1 MQIYTQ
7 TSEKYKA
14 CFNISYSECR
24 VYSRLASNYTQTSES
39 LCKRVNENLF
49 SFPTSAA
56 KLREFRNIKLALI
69 FLTASARYIRG
80 LPQIYTQTSESLCKR
95 VNENLFSFPTSAAKL
110 REFKNIKL
118 ALIFPPSVRICN
130 ADVLSI
136 SIYNAL
142 TSINPI
148 ELAQAGT

>member
-56 KLREFRNIKLALI
+56 KLREFKNIKLALI
-69 FLTASARYIRG
+69 FLTASAGYIRG
-80 LPQIYTQTSESLCKR
+80 LP
-95 VNENLFSFPTSAAKL
+95 
-110 REFKNIKL
+110 IK
-118 ALIFPPSVRICN
+118 
-130 ADVLSI
+130 
-136 SIYNAL
+136 
-142 TSINPI
+142 
-148 ELAQAGT
+148 